1 MSIPWLYFYSEELY
15 NKVMQDT
22 VKGFNLKGIQ
32 SDTFADKASK
42 IVEFLRQS
50 DSPYIIVSDSDLVI
64 KPGVENELSD
74 LKDDMVFLSGPSKTF
89 NTGLMRLKVSPDVI
103 HFWETITTLDESL
116 PNFKGSISKFS
127 KKFTSSDSWDRQT
140 DFYVFK
146 VIPTNLGKEYNFA
159 ETVFT
164 MAQYMDFQ
172 KYMDYVPE
180 NVVPFIYKIQE
191 LLFLTHKEMKNVD

>member
-1 MSIPWLYFYSEELY
+1 MSTPWVYFYSEELY

-50 DSPYIIVSDSDLVI
+50 DAPYIIVSDSDLVI

-74 LKDDMVFLSGPSKTF
+74 LKDDMVFLSGPSNTF

-103 HFWETITTLDESL
+103 QFWETITNLDESL

-127 KKFTSSDSWDRQT
+127 NKFVSSDTWDRQT
-140 DFYVFK
+140 DFYVLK
-146 VIPTNLGKEYNFA
+146 VIPTNLGNEYNFA

-172 KYMDYVPE
+172 KYMEYVPE
-180 NVVPFIYKIQE
+180 DVVPFIYKIQE
-191 LLFLTHKEMKNVD
+191 LLFLTHKEMKKAD

>member
-15 NKVMQDT
+15 NKVIQDT
-22 VKGFNLKGIQ
+22 VKGYNLKGIQ

-42 IVEFLRQS
+42 IAETLRHS
-50 DSPYIIVSDSDLVI
+50 ESPYIIVSDSDLVI
-64 KPGVENELSD
+64 KPGVENELSN
-74 LKDDMVFLSGPSKTF
+74 LKDDMVFLSGPDNTF
-89 NTGLMRLKVSPDVI
+89 SSGIMRLKVSSDVI
-103 HFWETITTLDESL
+103 QFWETITTLHESL
-116 PNFKGSISKFS
+116 PKFTGSISKFS
-127 KKFTSSDSWDRQT
+127 NKFTSSDTWDRQT
-140 DFYVFK
+140 DFYVLK

-172 KYMDYVPE
+172 KYMEYVPE

-191 LLFLTHKEMKNVD
+191 LLFLTHKEMKHAD